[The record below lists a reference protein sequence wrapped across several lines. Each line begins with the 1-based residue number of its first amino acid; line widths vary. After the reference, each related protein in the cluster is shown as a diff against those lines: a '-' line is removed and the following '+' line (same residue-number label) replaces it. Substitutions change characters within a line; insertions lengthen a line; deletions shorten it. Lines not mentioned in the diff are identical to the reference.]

1 MDVQVVVAYIFG
13 LVLIYLIARVLVLP
27 VRILLRLLYNAL
39 VGALLLAFV
48 NFVGSYVIGIYLPIN
63 PVTALVAG
71 FLGIPGVVLL
81 VALQYLLLS

>member
-1 MDVQVVVAYIFG
+1 MEVQVVAAYVFG
-13 LVLIYLIARVLVLP
+13 LLLIYLIARVLVLP
-27 VRILLRLLYNAL
+27 VRIVLRLVYNAL

-48 NFVGSYVIGIYLPIN
+48 NFIGSYIIGIYLPVN

-81 VALQYLLLS
+81 IALQYLLL

>member
-1 MDVQVVVAYIFG
+1 MELRVLIAYLFG
-13 LVLIYLIARVLVLP
+13 LGLLYLIARVLVLP

-39 VGALLLAFV
+39 VGAVLLALV
-48 NFVGSYVIGIYLPIN
+48 NFVGSYVLGVYLPIN

-81 VALQYLLLS
+81 IVLQYLLL

>member
-1 MDVQVVVAYIFG
+1 MEVQVVAAYVFG
-13 LVLIYLIARVLVLP
+13 LLLLYLIARVLVLP
-27 VRILLRLLYNAL
+27 VRIVLRLVYNAL

-48 NFVGSYVIGIYLPIN
+48 NFVGYIIGIYLPVN

-81 VALQYLLLS
+81 IALQYLLL